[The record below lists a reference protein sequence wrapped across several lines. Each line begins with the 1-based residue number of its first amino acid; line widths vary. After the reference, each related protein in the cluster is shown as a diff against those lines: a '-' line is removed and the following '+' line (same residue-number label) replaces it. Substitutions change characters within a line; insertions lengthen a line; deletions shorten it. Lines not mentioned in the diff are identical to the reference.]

1 MKTSEV
7 NESLIGKRV
16 SCVFTGLQ
24 TTGTI
29 IGVVYDYDKLSPGRP
44 LCSKGVK
51 IKLDYPI
58 QWGDDEYDEMEST
71 SRVRDEF
78 GNLSKT
84 HLID

>member
-16 SCVFTGLQ
+16 SCVFTGMQ

-29 IGVVYDYDKLSPGRP
+29 TGIVHDYDKWSSNRP
-44 LCSKGVK
+44 LCSKGVR

-58 QWGDDEYDEMEST
+58 QWGDDEYDEIETT
-71 SRVRDEF
+71 SRVSDEY
-78 GNLSKT
+78 GSLSNT
-84 HLID
+84 HLIE

>member
-16 SCVFTGLQ
+16 ACVITGMQ

-29 IGVVYDYDKLSPGRP
+29 IGVVHDYDKLSPDRP
-44 LCSKGVK
+44 LCSKGVR
-51 IKLDYPI
+51 IKLDYPT
-58 QWGDDEYDEMEST
+58 QWGDDEYDEIEST
-71 SRVRDEF
+71 SRVSDDY
-78 GNLSKT
+78 GNLSNT

>member
-16 SCVFTGLQ
+16 ACVITGMQ

-29 IGVVYDYDKLSPGRP
+29 IGVVHDYDKLSPDRP
-44 LCSKGVK
+44 PCSKGVR
-51 IKLDYPI
+51 IKLDYPT
-58 QWGDDEYDEMEST
+58 QWGDDEYDEIESI
-71 SRVRDEF
+71 SRVSDDL
-78 GNLSKT
+78 GDLSNT

>member
-16 SCVFTGLQ
+16 TCLVSGIR

-29 IGVVYDYDKLSPGRP
+29 IGIVHYYDKWSSNCP
-44 LCSKGVK
+44 LCSKGVR

-58 QWGDDEYDEMEST
+58 QWGDDEYDEIEST
-71 SRVRDEF
+71 SWIGDEY
-78 GNLSKT
+78 GSLSNT

>member
-16 SCVFTGLQ
+16 SCVFTGMQ

-29 IGVVYDYDKLSPGRP
+29 IGIVHDHDKWSSNRP
-44 LCSKGVK
+44 LCSKGVR

-58 QWGDDEYDEMEST
+58 QWGDDEYDEIEST
-71 SRVRDEF
+71 SWLGDEY
-78 GNLSKT
+78 GNLSNT
-84 HLID
+84 YLIY

>member
-16 SCVFTGLQ
+16 SCVFTGMQ

-29 IGVVYDYDKLSPGRP
+29 IGIVHDYDKWSPNRP
-44 LCSKGVK
+44 LCSKGVR

-58 QWGDDEYDEMEST
+58 QWGDDEYDEIETT
-71 SRVRDEF
+71 SRVSDEY
-78 GNLSKT
+78 GSLSKT